1 MKRVEANAEWSL
13 FCPNEAPGLHDVHS
27 AEFEALY
34 EKYEKEGRARRSI
47 PAQKL
52 WYAILE
58 AQIETGGPF
67 MVYKDS
73 ANCKS
78 FCFICLTQV
87 LTFSLQANLT
97 NRTSGLSSPPTSA
110 LRSSNTPLPTRPLY
124 AISPRLP
131 SPLLCPAVNTT
142 SKNSTTSPRSLHS
155 T

>member
-27 AEFEALY
+27 TEFEALY

-78 FCFICLTQV
+78 FCFICLIQV
-87 LTFSLQANLT
+87 LTFSL
-97 NRTSGLSSPPTSA
+97 
-110 LRSSNTPLPTRPLY
+110 
-124 AISPRLP
+124 
-131 SPLLCPAVNTT
+131 
-142 SKNSTTSPRSLHS
+142 
-155 T
+155 